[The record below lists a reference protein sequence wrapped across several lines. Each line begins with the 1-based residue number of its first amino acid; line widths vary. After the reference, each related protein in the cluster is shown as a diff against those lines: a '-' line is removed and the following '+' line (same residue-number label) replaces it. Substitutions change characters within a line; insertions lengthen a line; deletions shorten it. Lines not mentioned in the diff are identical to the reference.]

1 MERWGVANN
10 PLVKVAGLSVLL
22 FSTLN
27 GPSAFVIILVG
38 ILLYAIASLGIVD
51 AHRRRHR
58 IVGRPELALQ
68 LAARIL
74 SNLREDCSRTV
85 ALGWVKHQSR
95 RRIQGERK
103 AELRR
108 YKRERNRTKREQARG
123 MLVPTRRT
131 NRWVRSR

>member
-27 GPSAFVIILVG
+27 GSSAFVIILVG

-58 IVGRPELALQ
+58 IVGRPEFALQ

-74 SNLREDCSRTV
+74 SNLREDCSQTV
-85 ALGWVKHQSR
+85 ALGWMKHQSR
-95 RRIQGERK
+95 GSIQRERK
-103 AELRR
+103 AGLRR
-108 YKRERNRTKREQARG
+108 YKRERNRRKREQARG
-123 MLVPTRRT
+123 ILVPTRRMA
-131 NRWVRSR
+131 RWVR